1 MQYLIMQSASIVLSA
16 NSYNLFTYT
25 ANVSKSSFF
34 DHHTTLHD
42 TVKSRLTPSYM
53 STLCQNLSRAFHS
66 NILECVDKS
75 GETEIDLMQ
84 FVRSSMFPPVVEE
97 LFGKDNL
104 LLTKVS
110 EVCVIYTRLVIFS
123 FSKDEMLNAQNKFAK
138 YDADFEYGV
147 ELPAIFLR

>member
-1 MQYLIMQSASIVLSA
+1 MFMQSAFIVLFA
-16 NSYNLFTYT
+16 NSYILITYT

-34 DHHTTLHD
+34 DHHTTVHD

-66 NILECVDKS
+66 NILDCVDKF
-75 GETEIDLMQ
+75 GETKMDLMQ

-110 EVCVIYTRLVIFS
+110 EVCVIYIS
-123 FSKDEMLNAQNKFAK
+123 D
-138 YDADFEYGV
+138 
-147 ELPAIFLR
+147 